1 MMKLTLKHLLVVS
14 VILTLFLGLNLV
26 SATNITDDSALSTKN
41 ICTHSITSDNNDN
54 IDVNDINN
62 YAKNTF
68 TSTSANGSN
77 SDENIN
83 NGNTVGDFSGSIY

>member
-1 MMKLTLKHLLVVS
+1 MLNIYIYITNFLILKYNGGFIYMMKLTLKHLLVVS

-41 ICTHSITSDNNDN
+41 ICTHSITSDSN

-62 YAKNTF
+62 YVKKYCYKY
-68 TSTSANGSN
+68 
-77 SDENIN
+77 IC
-83 NGNTVGDFSGSIY
+83 